1 VYGPTTAATDE
12 EMERFYQDLSQA
24 VKQVPKGDML
34 LVMGDFNAKVGRR
47 EPSAVS
53 SAVGLYGLGE
63 TIEAS
68 EQLEDFCLE
77 HELALA
83 NTMFKQHPRWLYT
96 WTSPDGNTPNQ
107 IDYISIAQRWKTSL
121 MNCHTYPGADCDI
134 DRQLL
139 VATLKVRS
147 GKRQRHNSIPPL
159 NLEEL
164 KEDKAV
170 QFAAKVTNRFT
181 ELEAAQD
188 EVTPEDL
195 WKGTKTVLL
204 EVARET
210 IVSVKSQ
217 KKKKWISD
225 ATYAA
230 IREKREAK
238 GKDKKQPQV
247 YSHLGCCLNMLL
259 ARANS
264 CSKQKSSSCSLA
276 SIVSPKPYSP
286 TADVDIKN

>member
-12 EMERFYQDLSQA
+12 EMERFYQNLSKA
-24 VKQVPKGDML
+24 VKHVPKGDIL

-47 EPSAVS
+47 EPFAMS

-63 TIEAS
+63 TNEAG
-68 EQLEDFCLE
+68 EQLEDLCSE
-77 HELALA
+77 HQLALA
-83 NTMFKQHPRWLYT
+83 NATFKEHPKQQYT
-96 WTSPDGNTPNQ
+96 WTSHDGNTQNQ

-121 MNCHTYPGADCDI
+121 MNCRTYPGADCDTEH
-134 DRQLL
+134 QLL
-139 VATLKVRS
+139 VATLKVRLT
-147 GKRQRHNSIPPL
+147 KRQRLHSIPPL

-170 QFAAKVTNRFT
+170 QFAEEVTNMFT
-181 ELEAAQD
+181 ALEAALN
-188 EVTPEDL
+188 EVTLEHL

-210 IVSVKSQ
+210 IGSVKPQ

-225 ATYAA
+225 ETYAT

-238 GKDKKQPQV
+238 GKD
-247 YSHLGCCLNMLL
+247 
-259 ARANS
+259 
-264 CSKQKSSSCSLA
+264 
-276 SIVSPKPYSP
+276 
-286 TADVDIKN
+286 